1 MKNHVFRHS
10 ALKRVEGSLS
20 YGKSMNAIWFFKGVV
35 RYFFFCILFYFILMY
50 NILRLFCENLK
61 AIEVK
66 LTEIYTCKSP
76 PYGEDC
82 GRNDQLP
89 DNL

>member
-1 MKNHVFRHS
+1 MRTDDTYCAEVRLVARLEHFN
-10 ALKRVEGSLS
+10 LKTSQT
-20 YGKSMNAIWFFKGVV
+20 FTH
-35 RYFFFCILFYFILMY
+35 CT
-50 NILRLFCENLK
+50 K

-66 LTEIYTCKSP
+66 LTEIYTCTSP

>member
-1 MKNHVFRHS
+1 
-10 ALKRVEGSLS
+10 
-20 YGKSMNAIWFFKGVV
+20 
-35 RYFFFCILFYFILMY
+35 MY
-50 NILRLFCENLK
+50 NILRFFCENLK

-82 GRNDQLP
+82 GRNDRYLITCETLNVFFSHFAFSKP
-89 DNL
+89 VNSVA

>member
-1 MKNHVFRHS
+1 
-10 ALKRVEGSLS
+10 
-20 YGKSMNAIWFFKGVV
+20 
-35 RYFFFCILFYFILMY
+35 MY
-50 NILRLFCENLK
+50 NILRLFCKNLK

-66 LTEIYTCKSP
+66 LTEIYTCTSP
-76 PYGEDC
+76 SYGEDC

>member
-1 MKNHVFRHS
+1 MGG
-10 ALKRVEGSLS
+10 EGGVSHRL
-20 YGKSMNAIWFFKGVV
+20 KGVV
-35 RYFFFCILFYFILMY
+35 RYFFFCIFFLFILMY

-66 LTEIYTCKSP
+66 LTEIYTFKSP
-76 PYGEDC
+76 PDGEDC

>member
-1 MKNHVFRHS
+1 
-10 ALKRVEGSLS
+10 
-20 YGKSMNAIWFFKGVV
+20 
-35 RYFFFCILFYFILMY
+35 MY

-66 LTEIYTCKSP
+66 LTEIYTCNSP

-82 GRNDQLP
+82 DRNDQLP

>member
-1 MKNHVFRHS
+1 
-10 ALKRVEGSLS
+10 
-20 YGKSMNAIWFFKGVV
+20 
-35 RYFFFCILFYFILMY
+35 MY
-50 NILRLFCENLK
+50 NILRSFCENLK

-82 GRNDQLP
+82 GRDDQLP

>member
-1 MKNHVFRHS
+1 
-10 ALKRVEGSLS
+10 
-20 YGKSMNAIWFFKGVV
+20 
-35 RYFFFCILFYFILMY
+35 MY

-76 PYGEDC
+76 PYREDC

>member
-1 MKNHVFRHS
+1 MYYIKTMKYDKKVKNRFF
-10 ALKRVEGSLS
+10 L
-20 YGKSMNAIWFFKGVV
+20 FKGVV
-35 RYFFFCILFYFILMY
+35 RYFFFLRFFLNFILMY